1 MRPRIVHEWR
11 GGATVGKGMG
21 IQLAKG
27 GDPERDRVPPAR
39 GWHPLREW
47 VIIVTMKQCLSRASR
62 ILSMVLLALALVAC
76 ASSGG
81 SRGQSQAVS
90 GVLSAPDTTT
100 ASGAYEGSSDYRIGA
115 QDLLEISVFGVQEL
129 NKEVRVNSNGQISLP
144 LIGGVMAGGR
154 TIPELESDLAG
165 KYSNGYLQNP
175 QVSVF
180 IKEFTSQ
187 RITLEGA
194 VVKPGIYPLTGRT
207 SLLQAIALAGGVDD
221 KIADLGGIVVM
232 RQVGG
237 KRQAA
242 VFDLREVRRGVVEDP
257 QLYGDDIIVVE
268 QSGSKTAFRRF
279 IESMPVL
286 GVFAWF

>member
-1 MRPRIVHEWR
+1 MI
-11 GGATVGKGMG
+11 
-21 IQLAKG
+21 
-27 GDPERDRVPPAR
+27 
-39 GWHPLREW
+39 
-47 VIIVTMKQCLSRASR
+47 
-62 ILSMVLLALALVAC
+62 LLALALVAC
-76 ASSGG
+76 SSAGG

-144 LIGGVMAGGR
+144 LIGGVMAGGK

-242 VFDLREVRRGVVEDP
+242 VFDLREVRRGVVQDP